1 LPTTVKRLRK
11 GRAKASSLQE
21 ETQQPQPSTLKQ
33 KTRTKESS
41 MERNLLSPETCEET
55 SCAVEGDDDNAER
68 DRKEDED
75 NEQIGSTVQNSRS
88 LPSDAS
94 EKTKKKKNQQQA
106 FLFSVKIG
114 KRVDK

>member
-1 LPTTVKRLRK
+1 LPTTIKRLRK
-11 GRAKASSLQE
+11 GRAKATSLQKE
-21 ETQQPQPSTLKQ
+21 KQQPQPSTLKQ

-41 MERNLLSPETCEET
+41 LERNLLSPETCEET
-55 SCAVEGDDDNAER
+55 SCAVGDDDDTAER

-94 EKTKKKKNQQQA
+94 EKTKNNNKQNFFFQ
-106 FLFSVKIG
+106 
-114 KRVDK
+114 